1 MLIRLIFII
10 LFFGSAGCSP
20 NLPFLSQQAEPQNNS
35 KEAVVNSTDKIHT
48 KETKSEKLEID
59 PRLAKILKSP
69 SLIANKKNIEAAQKT
84 VLIVK
89 SQTEPVVTAIS
100 NLGPKLDNNDLEL
113 DATGGL
119 SITKLISDGGVVSA
133 MSNSAELNVRASE
146 LLYAQNINS
155 QLMEV
160 VKAEQAIVNFKK
172 IEAIYNE
179 QLAVYNDN
187 LPLIQTAAKANIIS
201 KTDVLKLE
209 QRRRPW
215 L

>member
-1 MLIRLIFII
+1 MLIRLILII

-100 NLGPKLDNNDLEL
+100 NLGPN
-113 DATGGL
+113 
-119 SITKLISDGGVVSA
+119 SII
-133 MSNSAELNVRASE
+133 M
-146 LLYAQNINS
+146 I
-155 QLMEV
+155 
-160 VKAEQAIVNFKK
+160 
-172 IEAIYNE
+172 
-179 QLAVYNDN
+179 
-187 LPLIQTAAKANIIS
+187 
-201 KTDVLKLE
+201 
-209 QRRRPW
+209 
-215 L
+215 

>member
-1 MLIRLIFII
+1 MLIRLILIL
-10 LFFGSAGCSP
+10 LFFGSSGCSP

-35 KEAVVNSTDKIHT
+35 KEAVVTSIDKIQT
-48 KETKSEKLEID
+48 KKKKSEKLKID

-100 NLGPKLDNNDLEL
+100 NLGPKLDNNDLAL

-133 MSNSAELNVRASE
+133 MSN
-146 LLYAQNINS
+146 
-155 QLMEV
+155 
-160 VKAEQAIVNFKK
+160 
-172 IEAIYNE
+172 
-179 QLAVYNDN
+179 
-187 LPLIQTAAKANIIS
+187 
-201 KTDVLKLE
+201 
-209 QRRRPW
+209 
-215 L
+215 

>member
-1 MLIRLIFII
+1 MLIRLILII

-20 NLPFLSQQAEPQNNS
+20 NLPFLSQQDKPQNNS
-35 KEAVVNSTDKIHT
+35 KEAVVNSIDKIQT

-155 QLMEV
+155 QLMEI

-187 LPLIQTAAKANIIS
+187 CHLFKRQPKQI
-201 KTDVLKLE
+201 
-209 QRRRPW
+209 
-215 L
+215 